1 MERNA
6 RRYDAA
12 DYRNLHGSVI
22 VQEIAGTEIGVR
34 RFDGVDDASAFF
46 ARELD
51 YIKAQAYDKLFPELS
66 SLRYM
71 PITSDV
77 PEGAETATWYGY
89 EPTGMAEIIANYAD
103 DLPRADVKGEPNTSH
118 IKSLGVSYGYNAQ
131 EMRASVYTGKNLD
144 ARKATAA
151 RRANDQAVNKI
162 AFMGSGK
169 DNLVGLFSDAAGIP
183 EFTLSEVD
191 VNSVKH
197 TEFKYKTA
205 DQIQED
211 LNNMQAYIDKLT
223 NSIERPDTLALPS
236 HIFMDLSTRRIPD
249 TQITILAF
257 LKENSPYINNFE
269 SWNEL
274 SAEAT
279 LFNPTNKNVAFLYT
293 KDPEKFSLELPMQF
307 KQYPVQVKNL
317 ETVIPCESRCAGLM
331 IYYPLSMLL
340 AKGI

>member
-1 MERNA
+1 
-6 RRYDAA
+6 
-12 DYRNLHGSVI
+12 
-22 VQEIAGTEIGVR
+22 
-34 RFDGVDDASAFF
+34 
-46 ARELD
+46 
-51 YIKAQAYDKLFPELS
+51 
-66 SLRYM
+66 
-71 PITSDV
+71 
-77 PEGAETATWYGY
+77 
-89 EPTGMAEIIANYAD
+89 
-103 DLPRADVKGEPNTSH
+103 
-118 IKSLGVSYGYNAQ
+118 
-131 EMRASVYTGKNLD
+131 
-144 ARKATAA
+144 
-151 RRANDQAVNKI
+151 
-162 AFMGSGK
+162 MGSGR

-205 DQIQED
+205 DQILED

-293 KDPEKFSLELPMQF
+293 KDPEKFSLGLPMQF